1 MAIRKKKSIDEWQ
14 TTDECLGAKLR
25 VTENRCVLFDS
36 FTYIYSALLP
46 QHWALYAK
54 ADSTP
59 TFLYTYIYIQFF
71 FSYTFI
77 DQSMVTYIYIY
88 VAIGG
93 KTERL
98 YFLPFKPISWKQ
110 ACKDESIV
118 SLYFSPYCNIYYALL
133 LCIEHCKT
141 EKSIHRLTISLS
153 HQIYVFMYI
162 YLSDERLGAKLRV
175 TENQWVLLIL

>member
-1 MAIRKKKSIDEWQ
+1 MAIWKKWQ

-59 TFLYTYIYIQFF
+59 TFIYIYIYIYNFF
-71 FSYTFI
+71 FSFTFI
-77 DQSMVTYIYIY
+77 NQSMVTYIYIY

-98 YFLPFKPISWKQ
+98 YFHPFKLISWKQ

-118 SLYFSPYCNIYYALL
+118 SLFFSPYYNIYHALL

-141 EKSIHRLTISLS
+141 E
-153 HQIYVFMYI
+153 
-162 YLSDERLGAKLRV
+162 
-175 TENQWVLLIL
+175 

>member
-25 VTENRCVLFDS
+25 VTENWCVLFDS

-54 ADSTP
+54 ADSIP
-59 TFLYTYIYIQFF
+59 TFINIYIYIYIYIYNYIYIIFF
-71 FSYTFI
+71 LIYI
-77 DQSMVTYIYIY
+77 YQPKHGNIYIYIY

-98 YFLPFKPISWKQ
+98 YFHPFKLISWKQ

-118 SLYFSPYCNIYYALL
+118 SLFFSPYYNIYHALL

-141 EKSIHRLTISLS
+141 EKSIHRLPISLS
-153 HQIYVFMYI
+153 LTRYM
-162 YLSDERLGAKLRV
+162 
-175 TENQWVLLIL
+175 